1 MAPDPVEVDTD
12 PLPRVAAS
20 YVSKAQQIRQ
30 VSLNLANLNSEY
42 LYAFGDDDS
51 GEKVQRQ
58 FRSLMTGFQ
67 DSLALIVRVVD
78 GTGDG
83 INAMSKQY
91 NRVEDHNTDLAKR
104 MGEGSR
110 TDSFDAT
117 SPNSDNNPSNSDGGG
132 GNPTN
137 GGGGNNTRRR

>member
-42 LYAFGDDDS
+42 MYAFGDDDS
-51 GEKVQRQ
+51 GDKVQRQ
-58 FRSLMTGFQ
+58 FRKLLSGFQ
-67 DSLALIVRVVD
+67 DSLGLLVRVVD
-78 GTGDG
+78 GTADG
-83 INAMSKQY
+83 IDAMGRQY
-91 NRVEDHNTDLAKR
+91 NRVEDHNGELAKR
-104 MGEGSR
+104 MGEGSL

-117 SPNSDNNPSNSDGGG
+117 SPNGDNNPSNGGG
-132 GNPTN
+132 GGGDPTN
-137 GGGGNNTRRR
+137 GGGNNRRR